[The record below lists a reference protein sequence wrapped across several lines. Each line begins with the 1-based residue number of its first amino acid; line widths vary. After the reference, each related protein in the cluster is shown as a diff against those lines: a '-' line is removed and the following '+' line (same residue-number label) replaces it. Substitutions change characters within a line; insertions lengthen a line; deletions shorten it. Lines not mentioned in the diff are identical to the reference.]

1 MNQMLQEPEV
11 SQAQIAQDQ
20 VPQETSQAISQTPDV
35 PAAPPVAAHPR
46 FVKPQR
52 VAFVQSA
59 WHREVVEECRI
70 AFLDEIEARHIA
82 RAQVDVFEVPGS
94 FEIPLHAQL
103 LAKTRRY
110 TAIVAAGLVV
120 DGGIYRHE
128 FVADTVIKA
137 LMDVQLKTEVPIFS
151 AVLTPQQFHESAV
164 HYEFFRKHFA
174 TKGIE
179 VAEACAN
186 TLHSLERLRGAGGGG
201 DRVRFNL
208 SPTGRG
214 RFAPG
219 DAKHRPVQIGLR
231 SLTKR

>member
-1 MNQMLQEPEV
+1 MNQMLQDAPEV
-11 SQAQIAQDQ
+11 QNASEA
-20 VPQETSQAISQTPDV
+20 PQSPGVIDR
-35 PAAPPVAAHPR
+35 PPVAAHPR
-46 FVKPQR
+46 FTKPQR

-70 AFLDEIEARHIA
+70 AFLAEIEARNIA
-82 RAQVDVFEVPGS
+82 RAQVDLFEVPGS

-137 LMDVQLKTEVPIFS
+137 LMDVQLRTEVPVFS
-151 AVLTPQQFHESAV
+151 AVLTPQQFHETTAHV
-164 HYEFFRKHFA
+164 EFFRKHFA
-174 TKGIE
+174 TKGVE

-186 TLHSLERLRGAGGGG
+186 TLLSLERLRGQVAAGI
-201 DRVRFNL
+201 
-208 SPTGRG
+208 T
-214 RFAPG
+214 
-219 DAKHRPVQIGLR
+219 
-231 SLTKR
+231 

>member
-1 MNQMLQEPEV
+1 MNQMLQEPEAQTQ
-11 SQAQIAQDQ
+11 QAQTVESPVK
-20 VPQETSQAISQTPDV
+20 VPERNSVPDTPERP
-35 PAAPPVAAHPR
+35 PAPVHPR

-52 VAFVQSA
+52 VAFVQAS
-59 WHREVVEECRI
+59 WHRDVVEECRI
-70 AFLDEIEARHIA
+70 AFLEEIEARHIS
-82 RAQVDVFEVPGS
+82 RAQVDLFEVPGS

-151 AVLTPQQFHESAV
+151 AVLTPQQFHESSV
-164 HYEFFRKHFA
+164 HHDFFRKHFVI
-174 TKGIE
+174 KGVE

-186 TLHSLERLRGAGGGG
+186 TLHSLERLRGQVAAGI
-201 DRVRFNL
+201 
-208 SPTGRG
+208 TG
-214 RFAPG
+214 
-219 DAKHRPVQIGLR
+219 
-231 SLTKR
+231 